1 MPKAKIIGTGMAVP
15 DCVVDNH
22 LLARCMNTSD
32 EWIVQRTGIRERRV
46 SPDTY
51 RMLLRLAEAP
61 DKIGFMNE
69 VFAQGLDGKI

>member
-1 MPKAKIIGTGMAVP
+1 MRKAKIIGTGMAVP
-15 DCVVDNH
+15 ECVVDNH

-51 RMLLRLAEAP
+51 RMLLRLRLLVGGVPPAVVMP
-61 DKIGFMNE
+61 
-69 VFAQGLDGKI
+69 